1 MSRKKEMRTP
11 PRAGAASTTPINPD
25 DDSAGEV
32 TRANRSFCVSHLAND
47 RPASRRVAIWM
58 EADIFS
64 APRSTFA
71 FCLL

>member
-11 PRAGAASTTPINPD
+11 PRAGASTTPINPD

-32 TRANRSFCVSHLAND
+32 TRANRSFRVSHLAND
-47 RPASRRVAIWM
+47 RPASRRVAILM

-64 APRSTFA
+64 ALRSTFA